1 MWISDTAK
9 LGAWGF
15 AGVLATQAGQL
26 LLGYLNHRAM
36 TKQVRG
42 VGEKADAAYQEANGS
57 NTRLAHLESQLT
69 SHDEQ

>member
-1 MWISDTAK
+1 MFISDTAK

-26 LLGYLNHRAM
+26 LLGYFNHRAM

-42 VGEKADAAYQEANGS
+42 VAEKADAAYLEANGS
-57 NTRLAHLESQLT
+57 NTRLAHLEGKLLP
-69 SHDEQ
+69 HDE